1 MERDDDRRKPG
12 ASLEDL
18 PPKCCFVEK
27 AYVVTLKD
35 METLDDCT
43 ETSQHLNQLAAQG
56 HGRIVLDLSQT
67 QRVPGPFLG
76 YLANMIRKQAEQ
88 GNNMIIVGSSKA
100 MKVLF
105 RDKNAQNVDG
115 DREDGGDADPTGPD
129 AD

>member
-1 MERDDDRRKPG
+1 MT
-12 ASLEDL
+12 ASNNNLPTNSDSDSHNNL

-35 METLDDCT
+35 METLEDCT
-43 ETSQHLNQLAAQG
+43 ETSQHINMLADEG
-56 HGRIVLDLSQT
+56 HGRLVLDLSQT

-76 YLANMIRKQAEQ
+76 YLANMIRKQAEK

-105 RDKNAQNVDG
+105 RDKNKDSKDTGTDG
-115 DREDGGDADPTGPD
+115 
-129 AD
+129 

>member
-1 MERDDDRRKPG
+1 MNPRPDENFSTGSDN
-12 ASLEDL
+12 L

-27 AYVVTLKD
+27 AFVVTLKD
-35 METLDDCT
+35 MESLEDCT
-43 ETSQHLNQLAAQG
+43 DTSQHINQLAEEG

-76 YLANMIRKQAEQ
+76 YLATMIRKQAER

-105 RDKNAQNVDG
+105 RDKKDKKNKADNN
-115 DREDGGDADPTGPD
+115 EDND
-129 AD
+129 